1 MLTSFSV
8 KKTVRLSFVLSLI
21 IFSSS
26 RLQAQKDSVEKI
38 FAFKITGYI
47 KTLTDSSTVVQVIK
61 PPSLPVHIREKQ
73 LATLFHCYKTG
84 EKLDTAM
91 IGWGRCQ
98 LIKGEYYYFA
108 IKHSKIQQ
116 PSEGDLV
123 YVLLKLPFVYNGLL
137 LNVMNHAMQFTNVYE
152 EPFTNSNAIF
162 TNTKKNE
169 LDLLDSMVNDIQ
181 YTGTAM
187 QQQMPHLNQIVTG
200 GIYNGKK
207 LLDAMQAVKRT
218 ELELF
223 LKYITARPKNYA
235 GNTWK
240 LSEIFATW
248 MNSATPTV
256 IEN

>member
-1 MLTSFSV
+1 MRILFLLLLVVATGH
-8 KKTVRLSFVLSLI
+8 
-21 IFSSS
+21 
-26 RLQAQKDSVEKI
+26 RLQAQTDSVEKI
-38 FAFKITGYI
+38 YAFKITAYI

-61 PPSLPVHIREKQ
+61 PASLPVHIREKQ

-98 LIKGEYYYFA
+98 LIKGDYYYFG
-108 IKHSKIQQ
+108 IKHPKIQQ
-116 PSEGDLV
+116 PAEGYLI
-123 YVLLKLPFVYNGLL
+123 YILLKLPFVYNGLL
-137 LNVMNHAMQFTNVYE
+137 MNVMNHSIQLTDVYE
-152 EPFTNSNAIF
+152 EPFMSSNAIF
-162 TNTKKNE
+162 TNTKKDE
-169 LDLLDSMVNDIQ
+169 QDLLDSMVNDIRH
-181 YTGTAM
+181 TGTAM
-187 QQQMPHLNQIVTG
+187 QEQMPHLNQDVEG

-223 LKYITARPKNYA
+223 LKYIAARPKNYA

-240 LSEIFATW
+240 ISEIFATW

-256 IEN
+256 VEN